1 MKFKSFK
8 NDCIG
13 YNRKEKLTQLAEID
27 FDIFLKYQRE
37 WNFAGWTKKSYLP
50 SSHVSIHL

>member
-1 MKFKSFK
+1 MELTPSK

-37 WNFAGWTKKSYLP
+37 
-50 SSHVSIHL
+50 